1 MNHPDKTSTSSFL
14 SKLLT
19 GPSYRVV
26 RHLLLIIILVIV
38 SFNQSFMTM
47 EKGLEQLGY
56 KIIYQA
62 VFIFVAYLTACYFN
76 LYVLLPRYLLRKQYV
91 RYTACLAAFILLIV
105 TMQTLEERAVQSSL
119 HILDSF
125 YKPPMIFINMLSS
138 SVLVLLCISGGAM
151 TILLKHWM
159 TDNHR
164 VMQLEKLH
172 IQSEVEQL
180 KEQVSPHLLFNILN
194 RTGVLVKFQPAEAS
208 EMLIKLSQLLRYQ
221 LYDCNRAEVLLG
233 SEIKFL
239 NNYLRLE
246 QMYSHLFQFRIKS
259 DKDCS
264 HILISPLLLI
274 SFVQTT
280 VIKIY
285 EQNKE
290 TCINLSFDSTEN
302 DMLFTCSCLLEGIFS
317 DADFSKVGKRLDLL
331 YSRRYSLAVTDNE
344 IRLKLNI

>member
-26 RHLLLIIILVIV
+26 RHLLLITILVIV

-62 VFIFVAYLTACYFN
+62 AFIFVAYLTACYFN

-164 VMQLEKLH
+164 VTQLEKLH

>member
-19 GPSYRVV
+19 GPSFRVV

-62 VFIFVAYLTACYFN
+62 AFIFVAYLTACYFN

-105 TMQTLEERAVQSSL
+105 TMQTLEERAVQSSF

>member
-1 MNHPDKTSTSSFL
+1 MNHSDKTHASFL
-14 SKLLT
+14 GKLLT
-19 GPSYRVV
+19 APPYRAI
-26 RHLLLIIILVIV
+26 RHLLLIAILVIV
-38 SFNQSFMTM
+38 SFNQAFMTM
-47 EKGLEQLGY
+47 GKGLEQLGY

-62 VFIFVAYLTACYFN
+62 AFIFAAYLAASYAN
-76 LYVLLPRYLLRKQYV
+76 LYILLPRYLLRK
-91 RYTACLAAFILLIV
+91 RYMLYTVYLAAFTFLIV
-105 TMQTLEERAVQSSL
+105 VIQTLEERAVLSS
-119 HILDSF
+119 INMLDSF
-125 YKPPMIFINMLSS
+125 YKPPMLFINILSS

-159 TDNHR
+159 TDNQR

-194 RTGVLVKFQPAEAS
+194 RTGVLVKYQPAEAS
-208 EMLIKLSQLLRYQ
+208 KMLIKLSRLLRYQ

-239 NNYLRLE
+239 NNYLILE
-246 QMYSHLFQFRIKS
+246 QMYSHLFRFQIKS
-259 DKDCS
+259 DKDCF

-274 SFVQTT
+274 SFVQAT

-285 EQNKE
+285 ELNKE
-290 TCINLSFDSTEN
+290 TDIILAFTTTEN
-302 DMLFTCSCLLEGIFS
+302 DMLFTCSCKLEGIFS
-317 DADFSKVGKRLDLL
+317 DPDFSKVSKRLDLL
-331 YSRRYSLAVTDNE
+331 YSRRYALAVTDNE

>member
-62 VFIFVAYLTACYFN
+62 AFIFVAYLTACYFN

-164 VMQLEKLH
+164 VTQLEKLH

-317 DADFSKVGKRLDLL
+317 DADFSKAGKRLDLL
-331 YSRRYSLAVTDNE
+331 YSHRYSLAVTDNE

>member
-19 GPSYRVV
+19 VPSYRVV
-26 RHLLLIIILVIV
+26 RHLLLITILVIV

-62 VFIFVAYLTACYFN
+62 AFIFVAYLTACYFN

-119 HILDSF
+119 HILNSF

-164 VMQLEKLH
+164 VLQLEKLH

-239 NNYLRLE
+239 NNYLTLE
-246 QMYSHLFQFRIKS
+246 QMYSHLFQFQIKS
-259 DKDCS
+259 DKDCF

-285 EQNKE
+285 ERNKE
-290 TCINLSFDSTEN
+290 TCINLSFESTEN
-302 DMLFTCSCLLEGIFS
+302 DMLFTCGCMLEGIFS
-317 DADFSKVGKRLDLL
+317 DADFSKVSKRLDLL
-331 YSRRYSLAVTDNE
+331 YSQRYSLAVTDNE

>member
-317 DADFSKVGKRLDLL
+317 DTDFSKVGKRLDLL